1 MSLDPRE
8 VGFDEI
14 TGRAVLD
21 YEVTPDNSIYASYAR
36 GYKSGGINPPLSPV
50 FDVAESF
57 GSETIDAFEIGS
69 KNTFANGALQ
79 LNATAFY
86 YKYSGLQL
94 SRIVARTSVN
104 DTIDADIWGV
114 ELESV
119 IRPDPDWLVNLTFSY
134 LNAEVA
140 GDQFFSNPRDP
151 GGGDPDAVIIKD
163 ISNGANCAVTGPAP
177 GVADAFVAG
186 VNAALGLRGPEE
198 FPNDGNLASSG
209 AFSICDVLAGAVPA
223 GSGLAVLSPGVEV
236 NLKGNKL
243 PQAPE
248 MKVSMGVQ
256 YTATFDN
263 GMTLVPRVD
272 VALTG
277 EQYGNIFNGR
287 VNRIEPFVQANAIV
301 QLNSADERWFVRGF
315 VQNIFD
321 SSSVTGL
328 YLTDASSGN
337 FTNIYTLDPR
347 RYGVALGFSF

>member
-1 MSLDPRE
+1 MSFSE
-8 VGFDEI
+8 V

-21 YEVTPDNSIYASYAR
+21 YEVSPDNSVYVSYSR
-36 GYKSGGINPPLSPV
+36 GYKSGGINPPLTPIFAV
-50 FDVAESF
+50 PESF

-69 KNTFANGALQ
+69 KNVFANGALQ
-79 LNATAFY
+79 LNATGFY

-119 IRPDPDWLVNLTFSY
+119 IRPDPDWLINMTFSY
-134 LNAEVA
+134 LSAEVA

-151 GGGDPDAVIIKD
+151 GGGDPNAVIIKD
-163 ISNGANCAVTGPAP
+163 ISNSSNCAVTGPAG
-177 GVADAFVAG
+177 GVADAFVTG

-198 FPNDGNLASSG
+198 FPADGNLPSSG
-209 AFSICDVLAGAVPA
+209 AFSICDVLASSVPDN
-223 GSGLAVLSPGVEV
+223 SGIAVLSPGVEV
-236 NLKGNKL
+236 NINGNTL

-256 YTATFDN
+256 YTAEFGN

-277 EQYGNIFNGR
+277 AQYGSIFNGR
-287 VNRIEPFVQANAIV
+287 INRIEPFVQANAIV
-301 QLNSADERWFVRGF
+301 QLNSRDDQWFVRGF

-321 SSSVTGL
+321 SNSVTGL
-328 YLTDASSGN
+328 YVTDASSGN

-347 RYGVALGFSF
+347 RYGIAVGMEF